1 MLFSELGISAPLVAA
16 LDKSSLTKAYPIQEK
31 AIPAILQGRDVLGI
45 AKTGSGKTLSYALPI
60 LEKLRTGKGEKSR
73 NIKALVLVPSR
84 ELAIQVNEIFTDLG
98 RALKPP
104 LQTMAVY
111 GGVSIQPQMKNLY
124 GTDVL
129 VATPGRLLEL
139 IGNNAIG
146 MDGLKF
152 LVLDEADKM
161 LNAGFSAEMQA
172 ILHMV
177 PKKRQTVLFSAT
189 LKESLKEINALVL
202 NNPLMV
208 EIEEKAEDIS
218 GINQTAYKT
227 SEERKGVLL
236 RYLIK
241 NREMK
246 QVLVFTSS
254 TKKADNVATKLNK
267 NGIES
272 MAMHSKKS
280 QNQRIDAINQFKA
293 GKLRVLVATD
303 LASRGLDIQA
313 LPFVI
318 NYELPRSPLEFIH
331 RVGRTG
337 RAEATGEAITLL
349 EEEDMHH
356 WKVIQ
361 KKMKRFVE
369 FADTSELDL
378 HGY

>member
-1 MLFSELGISAPLVAA
+1 MLFSDLGISAPLIAA
-16 LDKSSLTKAYPIQEK
+16 LDKLSLTQPYPIQEK
-31 AIPAILQGRDVLGI
+31 AIPALLQGRDVLGI
-45 AKTGSGKTLSYALPI
+45 AKTGSGKTLTYALPI
-60 LEKLRTGKGEKSR
+60 IEKLRKSKGEKSR
-73 NIKALVLVPSR
+73 NIKALILVPSR
-84 ELAIQVNEIFTDLG
+84 ELAIQVNEIFKDLG
-98 RALKPP
+98 RGLTPP
-104 LQTMAVY
+104 IQSMAVY

-139 IGNNAIG
+139 IGSNAIG
-146 MDGLKF
+146 MEGLKF

-161 LNAGFSAEMQA
+161 LNVGFSAEMKA
-172 ILHMV
+172 LLNMI
-177 PKKRQTVLFSAT
+177 PKQRQTMLFSAT

-208 EIEEKAEDIS
+208 EVEEKVEDIS
-218 GINQTAYKT
+218 NISQAAYKT

-241 NREMK
+241 SRDMK
-246 QVLVFTSS
+246 HVLVFTSS
-254 TKKADNVATKLNK
+254 TKKADNVAIKLNK
-267 NGIES
+267 NGIEA

-313 LPFVI
+313 LPYVI

-331 RVGRTG
+331 RIGRTG

-369 FADTSELDL
+369 FVDTEDLDL

>member
-1 MLFSELGISAPLVAA
+1 MLFSDLGISAPLVTV
-16 LDKSSLTKAYPIQEK
+16 LDKLSLTQPYPIQEK
-31 AIPAILQGRDVLGI
+31 AIPAVLEGRDILGI

-60 LEKLRTGKGEKSR
+60 IEKLRKNKGEKSR
-73 NIKALVLVPSR
+73 NIKALILVPSR
-84 ELAIQVNEIFTDLG
+84 ELAIQVSEIFKDLG
-98 RALKPP
+98 RALTPP
-104 LQTMAVY
+104 IQIMAVY

-146 MDGLKF
+146 MEGLRF

-161 LNAGFSAEMQA
+161 LNVGFSAEMKA
-172 ILHMV
+172 ILDMI
-177 PKKRQTVLFSAT
+177 PKQRQTMLFSAT

-208 EIEEKAEDIS
+208 EVEEKVEDIS
-218 GINQTAYKT
+218 SISQAAYKT

-241 NREMK
+241 SREMR

-254 TKKADNVATKLNK
+254 TKKADNVAVKLNK
-267 NGIES
+267 NGIEA

-303 LASRGLDIQA
+303 LASRGLDILA
-313 LPFVI
+313 LPYVI

-369 FADTSELDL
+369 FVDTEDLDL

>member
-1 MLFSELGISAPLVAA
+1 MLFSDLGISAPLVAA
-16 LDKSSLTKAYPIQEK
+16 LDKLSLTQPYPIQEK
-31 AIPAILQGRDVLGI
+31 AIPALLKGRDVLGI

-60 LEKLRTGKGEKSR
+60 IEKLQKSKIEKSR

-84 ELAIQVNEIFTDLG
+84 ELAIQVNEIFSDLSRG
-98 RALKPP
+98 LTPAI
-104 LQTMAVY
+104 QCMAVY

-139 IGNNAIG
+139 IGNNAIS
-146 MDGLKF
+146 MTGLKF

-161 LNAGFSAEMQA
+161 LNVGFSAEMKA
-172 ILHMV
+172 LLGMI
-177 PKKRQTVLFSAT
+177 PKQRQTMLFSAT
-189 LKESLKEINALVL
+189 LKDSVKEINALVL

-208 EIEEKAEDIS
+208 EVEEKLEDIS
-218 GINQTAYKT
+218 SISQTAYKT

-241 NREMK
+241 SRDMRH
-246 QVLVFTSS
+246 VLVFTSS
-254 TKKADNVATKLNK
+254 TKKADNVAVKLNK
-267 NGIES
+267 NGIEA

-303 LASRGLDIQA
+303 LASRGLDIQS
-313 LPFVI
+313 LPYVI

-331 RVGRTG
+331 RIGRTG

-369 FADTSELDL
+369 FVDTEDLDL

>member
-16 LDKSSLTKAYPIQEK
+16 LDKSSITKAYPIQEK
-31 AIPAILQGRDVLGI
+31 AIPAILQGKDVLGI

-60 LEKLRTGKGEKSR
+60 LEKLRTFKGEKSR

-98 RALKPP
+98 RALKPA
-104 LQTMAVY
+104 LQSMAVY

-161 LNAGFSAEMQA
+161 LNVGFSAEMKA
-172 ILHMV
+172 ILDMM

-202 NNPLMV
+202 NDPLMV

-241 NREMK
+241 TKEMK

-267 NGIES
+267 NGVEA
-272 MAMHSKKS
+272 MAMHSKKT

-293 GKLRVLVATD
+293 GKLKVLVATD

-369 FADTSELDL
+369 FVDTTELDL

>member
-16 LDKSSLTKAYPIQEK
+16 LDKSSITKAYPIQEK
-31 AIPAILQGRDVLGI
+31 AIPAILQGKDVLGI

-60 LEKLRTGKGEKSR
+60 LEKLRTFKGEKSR

-98 RALKPP
+98 RALKPA
-104 LQTMAVY
+104 LQSMAVY

-161 LNAGFSAEMQA
+161 LNVGFSAEMKA
-172 ILHMV
+172 ILDMM

-202 NNPLMV
+202 NDPLMV

-241 NREMK
+241 TKEMK

-267 NGIES
+267 NGVEA
-272 MAMHSKKS
+272 MAMHSKKT

-293 GKLRVLVATD
+293 GKLKVLVATD

-318 NYELPRSPLEFIH
+318 NYEPPRSPLEFIH
-331 RVGRTG
+331 RVGHTD

-349 EEEDMHH
+349 EE
-356 WKVIQ
+356 
-361 KKMKRFVE
+361 
-369 FADTSELDL
+369 
-378 HGY
+378 